1 MCFEMRTICVLT
13 LFNRNKHVDD
23 LFGHQ
28 IYQVGS
34 CRCTYAGVW
43 MLEKDGQR
51 DAAGSEV
58 IQAFDDCIHK
68 MPNLG
73 LTVRIQQFVVK
84 CIRKPGG
91 KFKSPH

>member
-1 MCFEMRTICVLT
+1 MLA
-13 LFNRNKHVDD
+13 LFNCNKHVDD
-23 LFGHQ
+23 LLRHQ

-34 CRCTYAGVW
+34 CRCTYPGVW

-51 DAAGSEV
+51 DAAGPEV